1 VEEALG
7 HRGGLLGL
15 AGSGDMREVRRRAA
29 DGDAGARLALDVYCR
44 RIRKYVGAYY
54 AVLGRVDAVVFT
66 GGVGENDAAT
76 RAAALAGLD
85 RLGIV
90 VDRGR
95 NEAGRSDE
103 RAVSP
108 PGAEV
113 AVLVIPTDEEW
124 EIARQALELIG

>member
-1 VEEALG
+1 
-7 HRGGLLGL
+7 
-15 AGSGDMREVRRRAA
+15 M
-29 DGDAGARLALDVYCR
+29 
-44 RIRKYVGAYY
+44 
-54 AVLGRVDAVVFT
+54 LGRVDAVVFT

-90 VDRGR
+90 VDQER
-95 NEAGRSDE
+95 NEAARDDE

-124 EIARQALELIG
+124 EIARQTLELLG